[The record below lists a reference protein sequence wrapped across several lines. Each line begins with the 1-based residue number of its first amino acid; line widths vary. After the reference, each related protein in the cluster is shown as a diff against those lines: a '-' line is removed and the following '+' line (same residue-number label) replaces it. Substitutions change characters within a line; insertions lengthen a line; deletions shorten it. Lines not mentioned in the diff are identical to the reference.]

1 MTVVRAAVVAVAK
14 NSVERRDDHLCEER
28 PLRILIGEEPLTITL
43 RSPGHEVELAV
54 GLAFSEGI
62 IRGRDDIDG
71 ITSEDDCVSM
81 RLRPGYE
88 PARAIQDRR
97 FVATGACGACG
108 KVDIETLYTTPSGPP
123 PEGPVIPH
131 TLLYALAERMQL
143 QQATFASTGGLHA
156 AAIFSEHGELM
167 ALYEDIGRHN
177 ALDKLIGARLM
188 AGQMDGTPCILML
201 SGRASFE
208 LLQKARMARFPIV
221 ASIGAPSTA
230 AVDLAMTGSITLAG
244 FVRNDRYN
252 IYSGEQRISLPT

>member
-1 MTVVRAAVVAVAK
+1 MTVVRAPIVAIAR
-14 NSVERRDDHLCEER
+14 NSVERREDHLCEER
-28 PLRILIGEEPLTITL
+28 PLRILINDQPLTITL

-62 IRGRDDIDG
+62 ILSRDDIVG
-71 ITSEDDCVSM
+71 ITSDDDCVSM
-81 RLRPGYE
+81 QLRPGFE
-88 PARAIQDRR
+88 TARAIHDRQ
-97 FVATGACGACG
+97 FVQTGACGVCG

-123 PEGPVIPH
+123 PAQPLIPY

-156 AAIFSEHGELM
+156 AALFSEHGELL

-188 AGQMDGTPCILML
+188 AGQMDGSPCILML

-221 ASIGAPSTA
+221 AAVGAPSTA
-230 AVDLAMTGSITLAG
+230 AVDLATTGGITLAG